1 MPLLRTAL
9 RFLALLILLSS
20 GPDVSAADEG
30 ALAKLRVEFEAALA
44 RHAVEPLQQHL
55 AELETLEQKAAAA
68 RDWATAL
75 ACREAHQQA
84 SAELAS
90 VEKVNLL
97 AADETRKGSAE
108 IRLPL
113 ALAKLEG
120 VKFDLSGGLL
130 KDWLT
135 VGSNAQWTLP
145 GIPPGGYEVTLR
157 YASSATQGG
166 TVIAEEAHYTLSAA
180 TKITLNGPES
190 HMIGTLRIRDGSGP
204 FRLRVGGVSKAGLMD
219 LAEVILTPAN
229 N

>member
-1 MPLLRTAL
+1 MPLLRNAL
-9 RFLALLILLSS
+9 RFLSLLVLLSS

-44 RHAVEPLQQHL
+44 RHAVEPLKQHL
-55 AELETLEQKAAAA
+55 AELEALETKAAAA

-84 SAELAS
+84 TAELAS

-97 AADETRKGSAE
+97 TADETRKGSAE

-120 VKFDLSGGLL
+120 VRFDLSAGLL
-130 KDWLT
+130 KDWLS
-135 VGSNAQWTLP
+135 VGSSAQWTLP
-145 GIPPGGYEVTLR
+145 DIAPGGYEVTLR

-166 TVIAEEAHYTLSAA
+166 AVIAEEAHYTLSAA

-190 HMIGTLRIRDGSGP
+190 HMIGTLRIRDGRGP
-204 FRLRVGGVSKAGLMD
+204 FRLRVGAVSKSGLMD
-219 LAEVILTPAN
+219 LVEVILTPAN